1 MAVTFVQLDI
11 FNFLLAVLVPPSCTW
26 GTVPSH
32 FRPTGLPPTGRCGLP
47 PGRLLA
53 TWLPLIG
60 RIDQRFDAQDERIER
75 GFDSIGQ
82 QISSLDHAIDDRIE
96 AYDYHHHVEDG
107 AVVFSPS
114 PRQK

>member
-1 MAVTFVQLDI
+1 MGNGAVSLQA
-11 FNFLLAVLVPPSCTW
+11 NRLATD
-26 GTVPSH
+26 GAQ
-32 FRPTGLPPTGRCGLP
+32 RRCGLP

-53 TWLPLIG
+53 AWLPLIG

>member
-1 MAVTFVQLDI
+1 MGNGSVSLQA
-11 FNFLLAVLVPPSCTW
+11 NWLATD
-26 GTVPSH
+26 GAQ
-32 FRPTGLPPTGRCGLP
+32 RRCGLP
-47 PGRLLA
+47 PGRPRLLA
-53 TWLPLIG
+53 AWLPLIG

-82 QISSLDHAIDDRIE
+82 QISSLDHAIDDLIE

>member
-1 MAVTFVQLDI
+1 MGNGAVSLQA
-11 FNFLLAVLVPPSCTW
+11 NRLATD
-26 GTVPSH
+26 GAQ
-32 FRPTGLPPTGRCGLP
+32 RRCGLP

-53 TWLPLIG
+53 AWLPLIG
-60 RIDQRFDAQDERIER
+60 RIDADIEDLDRRLGAQEQRIDQRFDAQDERIER
-75 GFDSIGQ
+75 GFDSISIGQ

>member
-1 MAVTFVQLDI
+1 MRSA
-11 FNFLLAVLVPPSCTW
+11 A
-26 GTVPSH
+26 
-32 FRPTGLPPTGRCGLP
+32 
-47 PGRLLA
+47 
-53 TWLPLIG
+53 WLPLIG
-60 RIDQRFDAQDERIER
+60 RIDADIEDLDRRLGAQEQRIER

>member
-1 MAVTFVQLDI
+1 M
-11 FNFLLAVLVPPSCTW
+11 PSR
-26 GTVPSH
+26 
-32 FRPTGLPPTGRCGLP
+32 FRPTGSPQTGHSGAVTC

-53 TWLPLIG
+53 AWLPLIG